1 MCTGD
6 LPTCPA
12 IHHRHKV
19 PTEDRL
25 YPLEVDYR
33 FLASKWVV
41 VTQTRSSARATSSIH
56 CSAISPS
63 SIHQWRFHAQ
73 LLGRKNVLDRGR
85 NWEDEGI
92 QDRERRRGSC
102 WTQECQS
109 ACLTS
114 LSKIHLKTG
123 TTSMSIPA

>member
-1 MCTGD
+1 MSLMGSFISATSADG
-6 LPTCPA
+6 
-12 IHHRHKV
+12 
-19 PTEDRL
+19 
-25 YPLEVDYR
+25 
-33 FLASKWVV
+33 FLA
-41 VTQTRSSARATSSIH
+41 TEH
-56 CSAISPS
+56 FPNHNPS

-123 TTSMSIPA
+123 TTSMSIPAWWPAKKRSLRV